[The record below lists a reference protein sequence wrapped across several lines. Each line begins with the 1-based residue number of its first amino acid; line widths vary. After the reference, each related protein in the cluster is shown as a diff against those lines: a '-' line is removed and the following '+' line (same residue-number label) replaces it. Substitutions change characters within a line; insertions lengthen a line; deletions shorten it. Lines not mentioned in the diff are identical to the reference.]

1 MQRRL
6 PGSAAIRA
14 RLAGRFLLGTI
25 YLRDFR
31 NRNLAVHR
39 VGRFF
44 LLVALLNCE
53 ASAPVATGFR
63 QRIIGGSSSPLTA
76 CERTRP
82 VASSM
87 LKFRRRSRIWCLATG
102 EQQEDNRSCSYCR
115 GR

>member
-6 PGSAAIRA
+6 PGFAAIRA

-44 LLVALLNCE
+44 VLVALLHCE
-53 ASAPVATGFR
+53 ASAPVADERARPRSAPKAFGAATVEDE
-63 QRIIGGSSSPLTA
+63 TA
-76 CERTRP
+76 I
-82 VASSM
+82 
-87 LKFRRRSRIWCLATG
+87 KF
-102 EQQEDNRSCSYCR
+102 
-115 GR
+115 